1 MLQRFIVKVLVD
13 FTMIIHLRGSCE
25 MGGFYFLVSILIS
38 LASSFVSSHIYSKH
52 YEGDDKL
59 DANTLQTILTVMS
72 AIWITSLITFVSVI
86 NKKYLRT
93 FYNLDT
99 ASQYSRKIV
108 LNCRE
113 DQDEYK
119 SGALTEHPDI
129 YAAWGDEL
137 LKPWTLE
144 NWNRWEEEKPAWFT
158 DAWIDNVPN
167 HYIPYDWRVKYKK
180 TKGRVDDPQMRRR
193 SSLAQVKTF
202 LGGEEER

>member
-1 MLQRFIVKVLVD
+1 
-13 FTMIIHLRGSCE
+13 
-25 MGGFYFLVSILIS
+25 MGGFYFLLSILIS
-38 LASSFVSSHIYSKH
+38 LASSFVSSHLYSKH
-52 YEGDDKL
+52 YEEGDNKL
-59 DANTLQTILTVMS
+59 DANTLQTVLAVMC
-72 AIWITSLITFVSVI
+72 AIWITSLITFVSVM

-99 ASQYSRKIV
+99 ASEYNRKIV
-108 LNCRE
+108 LNYRE

-119 SGALTEHPDI
+119 QGALTDHPDI
-129 YAAWGDEL
+129 YEAWGDEL

-144 NWNRWEEEKPAWFT
+144 NWNRWEAEKPAWFT
-158 DAWIDNVPN
+158 DKWIDNVPN

-193 SSLAQVKTF
+193 SSLAQVKTL

>member
-1 MLQRFIVKVLVD
+1 
-13 FTMIIHLRGSCE
+13 
-25 MGGFYFLVSILIS
+25 MGGFYFLLSILIS
-38 LASSFVSSHIYSKH
+38 LVSSFVSSHIYSKH

-59 DANTLQTILTVMS
+59 NANTLQTILAVMS
-72 AIWITSLITFVSVI
+72 AIWITSLITFISVM

-99 ASQYSRKIV
+99 ASEYNRKCA
-108 LNCRE
+108 LNYRE
-113 DQDEYK
+113 DQDELK
-119 SGALTEHPDI
+119 SDNLTEHPDI

-137 LKPWTLE
+137 LKPWTLK
-144 NWNRWEEEKPAWFT
+144 NWSRWEEEKPAWFT

-180 TKGRVDDPQMRRR
+180 TKGRVEDPQMRRR
-193 SSLAQVKTF
+193 SSLAQVKTL